1 MHTHHQLFTP
11 WKLFKYFNL
20 HVDFFFGSLKK
31 KTAIFKHGVYK
42 ISGGWRFIG
51 IFMNCT
57 YELTNT
63 LRKLF

>member
-1 MHTHHQLFTP
+1 
-11 WKLFKYFNL
+11 
-20 HVDFFFGSLKK
+20 LKK